1 MIGHTMKLQEDLVAF
16 GMEALGISGSVPMD
30 LIPLEGRGSD
40 RRYFRLKWHCD
51 HSVILVQYN
60 PERAENTYYADIAE
74 FLLSIHVPVPRL
86 IRHDPSNCLI
96 LMEDLGGSDLWLLR
110 KCHWALR
117 GSLYRQTLEVVQRLH
132 SYPQKDFQSRNI
144 RLMESFGPE
153 LYRWERDYFRENFIG
168 VLQGIELE
176 QSFLWELDEEL
187 SGLADRLAQGPC
199 CLVHRDLQSQNVM
212 IQHGQVFLIDFQ
224 GMRFGNPFYD
234 LGSLLFDPYVCFTP
248 GEREDLLGYYYRL
261 LPWELD
267 WKAFQD
273 AFWEASV
280 QRLMQALGAY
290 GFLGIKRGL
299 KSYLSHV
306 PAGLHHLKSAA
317 EHTAKLPRLRELLN
331 RC

>member
-1 MIGHTMKLQEDLVAF
+1 
-16 GMEALGISGSVPMD
+16 LGISESVPMD

-40 RRYFRLKWHCD
+40 RSFFRLKWHCD
-51 HSVILVQYN
+51 HSAILVQYD
-60 PERAENTYYADIAE
+60 PKRIENTYYAHIAE
-74 FLLSIHVPVPRL
+74 FLMSIHVPVPRL
-86 IRHDPSNCLI
+86 IRHDPSSCLI

-117 GSLYRQTLEVVQRLH
+117 GSLYRQTLEVVHRLH
-132 SYPQKDFQSRNI
+132 SYPQKEFQSRNI
-144 RLMESFGPE
+144 MLMENFGLE
-153 LYRWERDYFRENFIG
+153 LYRWEREYFIENFVG
-168 VLQGIELE
+168 VLRGIELE
-176 QSFLWELDEEL
+176 QNFRWELEEEL
-187 SGLADRLAQGPC
+187 AGLADRLTQGPC

-212 IQHGQVFLIDFQ
+212 IRHGQLFLIDFQ

-234 LGSLLFDPYVCFTP
+234 LGSLLLDPYVCFTP

-261 LPWELD
+261 LPWGLD
-267 WKAFQD
+267 WAAFQD

-290 GFLGIKRGL
+290 GFLGVKKGL
-299 KSYLSHV
+299 KSFLSHV

-317 EHTAKLPRLRELLN
+317 EHAPKLRRLRELLY